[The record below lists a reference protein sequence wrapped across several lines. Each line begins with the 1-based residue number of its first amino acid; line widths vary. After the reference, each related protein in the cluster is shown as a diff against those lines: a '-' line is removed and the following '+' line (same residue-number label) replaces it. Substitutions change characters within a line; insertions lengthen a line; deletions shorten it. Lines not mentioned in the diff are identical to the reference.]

1 MKAGGIDDNQID
13 IVAKLVKYL
22 IIMITLDFM
31 HCRILV
37 IELSDRSK
45 LRETSLRTRK
55 NP

>member
-22 IIMITLDFM
+22 MLTKTLDFM
-31 HCRILV
+31 HCRILI

-45 LRETSLRTRK
+45 LRETSFRTRK
-55 NP
+55 GP